1 MALRSLHQSYEIP
14 VARLCGNRHEGF
26 RENGAPSLEQWDVR
40 KYMPEHNPQ
49 LRGSSALANNTDN

>member
-14 VARLCGNRHEGF
+14 VARLAAIDMKASAKKRRAF
-26 RENGAPSLEQWDVR
+26 MKQWDVR

-49 LRGSSALANNTDN
+49 LRAKLGIGEQR